1 MTIRVQV
8 ARNGYEWGLFIAL
21 DRMSLNDVFSFI
33 KSGNDSFILGVN

>member
-33 KSGNDSFILGVN
+33 KSGDDSFILEVN